1 MSDWTDSDGEKDNCD
16 DFEPPKKHQKPKL
29 SSPVLGKKLF
39 TELVPA
45 EEMESISKGFFSKNT
60 AKKTKWAVST
70 FRQWIIAQNEC
81 TSLGENVDV
90 DILSRPVDKDSNCTE
105 LCHVL
110 CLFVVPIIQY
120 LCIVPSALFGAVQ
133 SMCKCLTT
141 NRFRTVLDLLPVH
154 GTHMLQLS
162 AWICCIICLLYY
174 LLGDFQCLLSAS
186 FCPNSYYPNCCVL
199 IGS

>member
-1 MSDWTDSDGEKDNCD
+1 M
-16 DFEPPKKHQKPKL
+16 
-29 SSPVLGKKLF
+29 
-39 TELVPA
+39 A
-45 EEMESISKGFFSKNT
+45 KN
-60 AKKTKWAVST
+60 TKWAVSMIW
-70 FRQWIIAQNEC
+70 QWIVACTKWAYLFGWEC
-81 TSLGENVDV
+81 RCWHSLWASGQPQK
-90 DILSRPVDKDSNCTE
+90 LHWTLR
-105 LCHVL
+105 VL